1 MLTDLPSFE
10 TVANLIREVCAAE
23 IMPLFNQLES
33 HHVSNKQSGELV
45 TAVDLASES
54 RFTEAL
60 SRMAPGTVVVGEEA
74 VHDDHAVLDLLT
86 GDAPAWIV
94 DPLDGTRNFA
104 DGLHCF
110 AVIIALADK
119 GETARGW
126 IYDPLNDVM
135 LMAAKGEGA
144 WTEEGQVRIPQDT
157 SLGNMTGSMGKRRRD
172 RLHRHNETAEP
183 GAAPAHV
190 TRYGCT
196 GREYMDLAL
205 GKLHFAEYGMLK
217 PWDHAAGILIHG
229 EAGGCSRF
237 VEDGSAYRPMGILRE
252 RILLAPDNA
261 SWNQLNRLLKAI

>member
-1 MLTDLPSFE
+1 MTNLPPFE
-10 TVANLIREVCAAE
+10 TVADLIREVCAAE
-23 IMPLFNQLES
+23 IMPLFNRLES
-33 HHVSNKQSGELV
+33 HHLSDKQSGELV
-45 TAVDLASES
+45 TAADLASEA

-74 VHDDHAVLDLLT
+74 VDHDPAVLDRLA
-86 GDAPAWIV
+86 GDVPTWIV

-104 DGLHCF
+104 HGLHCF

-119 GETARGW
+119 GETVRGW
-126 IYDPLNDVM
+126 IYDPLDDVM
-135 LMAAKGEGA
+135 LMAARGEGA
-144 WTEEGQVRIPQDT
+144 WTEEGQIRIPQDT
-157 SLGNMTGSMGKRRRD
+157 PVGDMTGSMGKRRRE
-172 RLHRHNETAEP
+172 RLHRHCETAEP
-183 GAAPAHV
+183 GTAPAHV

-205 GKLHFAEYGMLK
+205 GKLHFAEYAMLK

-237 VEDGSAYRPMGILRE
+237 VEDGTAYRPTGILHE

-261 SWNQLNRLLKAI
+261 GWNELDRLLKAI

>member
-1 MLTDLPSFE
+1 MTDLPPFE
-10 TVANLIREVCAAE
+10 TVADLIREVSAAE
-23 IMPLFNQLES
+23 IMPLFNRLES
-33 HHVSNKQSGELV
+33 HHVSDKQSGELV
-45 TAVDLASES
+45 TAADLASEA

-74 VHDDHAVLDLLT
+74 VDHDRALLDLLA

-104 DGLHCF
+104 HGRHCF
-110 AVIIALADK
+110 AVIVALADK
-119 GETARGW
+119 GETVRGW
-126 IYDPLNDVM
+126 IYDPLDDLM

-157 SLGNMTGSMGKRRRD
+157 PLGDMTGSVGKRRRE
-172 RLHRHNETAEP
+172 RLHRHSETAEP
-183 GAAPAHV
+183 GAAPARV

-205 GKLHFAEYGMLK
+205 GKLHFAEYAMLK

-237 VEDGSAYRPMGILRE
+237 VGDGSAYRPTGILHE

-261 SWNQLNRLLKAI
+261 SWNQLDRLLKAI